1 LLKLQIRLV
10 MVIKGRSTIFSNSG
24 IKTSP
29 FSFITIISSLR
40 RWIARGRGMKNQSEF
55 LKE

>member
-1 LLKLQIRLV
+1 

-29 FSFITIISSLR
+29 FSFITIISLPGGL
-40 RWIARGRGMKNQSEF
+40 AGCGRGMKNQSEF
-55 LKE
+55 